1 MVANAGTIEAQLIL
15 NASQF
20 QKGMQSAMATAQGMG
35 KTVGNASKNASAAMA
50 NATRSTQKM
59 SSAINQASSHAS
71 SFSNNIA
78 SAGRNINSYQSYT
91 RAATA
96 AQANFTNSLK
106 TSTGLFSGLGRQVNE
121 AASSFNNMG
130 NAYKTA
136 ITPIQSNTSKISS
149 AFSSL
154 GSSGAAAFGKVG
166 SGIMNAG
173 NALANMVGSVV
184 SFNVWFGAL
193 AGKLFYDFT
202 VGAAMA
208 VEETKSLFKF
218 VGMSTDEVNRLDT
231 ATKSYA
237 ASAAKVSQPELLSS
251 WRLVR
256 ISQKLSA
263 DEMIK
268 YNSTMGDT
276 IALFKA
282 NGQTAEKAGLA
293 IEDAMAGG
301 SDGIR
306 RLKEIGISDM
316 QELYDR
322 GFDPSKPATFFAAL
336 QKLYEDRGVSGY
348 ASKVNSL
355 ADRFENLKEKIQ
367 LAGVAAG
374 EVLMPGMESIVNAL
388 TTVFEY
394 LGPTVSGVMIA
405 FTGLTVILG
414 FFWPTLMTIGSALGT
429 VAAKLLA
436 AAGATAVY
444 GAAMAGP
451 GNSGTIGLLQSLQS
465 IPPATKA
472 AAAGFAVA
480 VAGLIALTYA
490 LHVANSAS
498 AAWVRA
504 EEAKNN
510 QVKALEGNNKLL
522 NAQIDALIQK
532 RNEEAEAGKNTYL
545 TDQLIAAKRKEVT
558 ANTNAAADA
567 EKRYKDALSIKSVLE
582 SKGQASGDT
591 AMTEGRAASQ
601 GMTVQEYLQSQP
613 EGAETNIALEKT
625 AMLQAN
631 INTAKFKYAG
641 TMERINKQEDN
652 YSKYWKGNQEG
663 LQRYSKTYEAFATSS
678 ENYFK
683 AQEEGKLERMIF
695 FVVESGFLQAQ
706 LAVSEFWASVAA
718 TGADLENLFK
728 NNIGKSAANML
739 KPAENAA
746 KWLQESWD
754 GFPAWFGGFTARLG
768 ELWGETT
775 SYFQGAWNNTVLFFQ
790 GGAAWIQGAWN
801 NTVAFFQGAW
811 NNTVNTIMNG
821 WNWLTS
827 TIGNISIGVTS
838 WGTWVFN
845 WLVEQYNWVKSILS
859 NPISL
864 VVSGAAGMNA
874 ASSRAVSIGQ
884 NAAAKLQNSSG
895 PINLLKTAMNG
906 LGYQNY
912 NGHQKTPAQVIADGC
927 GNCVDLSLTAAAL
940 GSGMGI
946 RSELM
951 LGSWNGGGHAWG
963 RYNGQQL
970 DFSRKVLQN
979 TYIPP
984 ARGPG
989 GSNGAYYDLRGATIL
1004 DGPSFEKMIEKTN
1017 NKMVRRY

>member
-1 MVANAGTIEAQLIL
+1 MVASAGTIEAQLIL

-20 QKGMQSAMATAQGMG
+20 HKGMQSAMATAQGMG
-35 KTVGNASKNASAAMA
+35 KSVAGASQVASNAMGSATSSMQKYTNSVKGATTQSTYMGQAIGGAVNQLGGMTKAVNTAS
-50 NATRSTQKM
+50 
-59 SSAINQASSHAS
+59 S
-71 SFSNNIA
+71 SFS
-78 SAGRNINSYQSYT
+78 
-91 RAATA
+91 
-96 AQANFTNSLK
+96 
-106 TSTGLFSGLGRQVNE
+106 
-121 AASSFNNMG
+121 NMG

-166 SGIMNAG
+166 SGIMTAG
-173 NALANMVGSVV
+173 NALANLTNSFVN
-184 SFNVWFGAL
+184 FNVWMGAL
-193 AGKLFYDFT
+193 VGKLFYDFT
-202 VGAAMA
+202 IGAAMA
-208 VEETKSLFKF
+208 VEESKSLFTF
-218 VGMSTDEVNRLDT
+218 VGMSATEVDRLDKAT
-231 ATKSYA
+231 ASYA
-237 ASAAKVSQPELLSS
+237 ASASKVSQPEMLNS
-251 WRLVR
+251 WKLIRV
-256 ISQKLSA
+256 SQKLSA
-263 DEMIK
+263 DEMIQ
-268 YNSTMGDT
+268 YQGVLGDT
-276 IALFKA
+276 IGLFKT
-282 NGQTAEKAGLA
+282 NGRTAEDAGRA

-336 QKLYEDRGVSGY
+336 QKLYQDRGVEGY
-348 ASKVNSL
+348 ANKVTSL

-374 EVLMPGMESIVNAL
+374 EVLMPGMEAIVNAL
-388 TTVFEY
+388 TTVFEG
-394 LGPTVSGVMIA
+394 LGPTVSGVIIA
-405 FTGLTVILG
+405 FTGLSIILG
-414 FFWPTLMTIGSALGT
+414 FFWPTLVTIGSALT
-429 VAAKLLA
+429 MVAARMFA

-451 GNSGTIGLLQSLQS
+451 GNAGTVSLLQSLKS
-465 IPPATKA
+465 IPPATIAATIGLVAMA
-472 AAAGFAVA
+472 AA
-480 VAGLIALTYA
+480 LIGLTYA
-490 LHVANSAS
+490 ISQAKSSQVAWNNAEAEQNNIISTLTKNKDVLS
-498 AAWVRA
+498 QKISDLTTKRA
-504 EEAKNN
+504 EEAASGRDTAEIDREIA
-510 QVKALEGNNKLL
+510 KAK
-522 NAQIDALIQK
+522 ADAATNTVNLD
-532 RNEEAEAGKNTYL
+532 NAEATLSSNRELRAAVESSGKSRIESSKTS
-545 TDQLIAAKRKEVT
+545 
-558 ANTNAAADA
+558 AAAA
-567 EKRYKDALSIKSVLE
+567 QAGMTPEEYVAQTG
-582 SKGQASGDT
+582 GQASFND
-591 AMTEGRAASQ
+591 
-601 GMTVQEYLQSQP
+601 
-613 EGAETNIALEKT
+613 ALLKT
-625 AMLQAN
+625 AELYRN
-631 INTAKFKYAG
+631 IQGPYDKQAG
-641 TMERINKQEDN
+641 TIDRINKGQD
-652 YSKYWKGNQEG
+652 
-663 LQRYSKTYEAFATSS
+663 TYAKIMKSNKNVFGEYKKDYDDYAKSS
-678 ENYFK
+678 ENFFLAMEK
-683 AQEEGKLERMIF
+683 GDIGGMIKEGVM
-695 FVVESGFLQAQ
+695 SGFFQ
-706 LAVSEFWASVAA
+706 LKLGLVETKVSIMSWAED
-718 TGADLENLFK
+718 TGNAIKKPFQDAYVSIQNWW
-728 NNIGKSAANML
+728 NGIG
-739 KPAENAA
+739 P
-746 KWLQESWD
+746 
-754 GFPAWFGGFTARLG
+754 WFGGLGARLG
-768 ELWGETT
+768 QLWGETT
-775 SYFQGAWNNTVLFFQ
+775 SYIQGAWNNTVLFFQ
-790 GGAAWIQGAWN
+790 GGAAWIQGAWG

-884 NAAAKLQNSSG
+884 TAAARLQNSSG

-912 NGHQKTPAQVIADGC
+912 SGHQKTPAQVIADGC